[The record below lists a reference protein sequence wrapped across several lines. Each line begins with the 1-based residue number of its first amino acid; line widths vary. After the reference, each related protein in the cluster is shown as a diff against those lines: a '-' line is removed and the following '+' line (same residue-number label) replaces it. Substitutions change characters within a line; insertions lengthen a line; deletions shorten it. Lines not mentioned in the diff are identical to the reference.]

1 MAPTRWSTW
10 PASPSPRAAGPLR
23 ERPRSPKAG
32 CCRQRSLVAAIN
44 RVDQARRRFWSA
56 VRPSATTDRA
66 ATNRSPRPTSAG
78 DDFLGRLSHEW
89 ERAALA
95 AESGGTRVVLVR
107 TGLVLERDGGAL
119 KAMLPPFQFG
129 VGGPLGSGMQYWPWI
144 HRADWIALV
153 RFLLNRPDAH
163 GAVNATA
170 PRPVTNEEFSR
181 TLARVIRRP
190 CVFRAPAFVLRLAMG
205 EMADALLLSGQRVVP
220 ARAQEMGF
228 TFEYETL
235 EPALRAILPDIPR
248 HNHEGTKARRRE
260 DSFSQIF
267 VPSCHRAI
275 VVVIVWPVGSGSPAT
290 PSPPAPRSGR
300 TPDARRVRASQ
311 PCAPSSCRLGPR
323 QSPPRDT
330 GCGDRVCRCAARART
345 PTMPARRRP
354 FDRAPTPAR
363 RW

>member
-1 MAPTRWSTW
+1 MRFVLAGASGFLGRPLVRSLLADGHDVVVLTRR
-10 PASPSPRAAGPLR
+10 PKHAASGHREVGWQPDGTAGPWAEVLDGADAVVNLAGESIAEGR
-23 ERPRSPKAG
+23 WTPARKAAITES
-32 CCRQRSLVAAIN
+32 RLLSTRSLVAAI
-44 RVDQARRRFWSA
+44 DLAKARPPVLVSGSA
-56 VRPSATTDRA
+56 VGFYGPHGEEVVTEANGA
-66 ATNRSPRPTSAG
+66 A

-190 CVFRAPAFVLRLAMG
+190 CVLRAPAFVLRLAMG

-220 ARAQEMGF
+220 ERAQEMGF

-235 EPALRAILPDIPR
+235 EPALRAILR
-248 HNHEGTKARRRE
+248 
-260 DSFSQIF
+260 
-267 VPSCHRAI
+267 
-275 VVVIVWPVGSGSPAT
+275 
-290 PSPPAPRSGR
+290 
-300 TPDARRVRASQ
+300 
-311 PCAPSSCRLGPR
+311 
-323 QSPPRDT
+323 
-330 GCGDRVCRCAARART
+330 
-345 PTMPARRRP
+345 
-354 FDRAPTPAR
+354 
-363 RW
+363 